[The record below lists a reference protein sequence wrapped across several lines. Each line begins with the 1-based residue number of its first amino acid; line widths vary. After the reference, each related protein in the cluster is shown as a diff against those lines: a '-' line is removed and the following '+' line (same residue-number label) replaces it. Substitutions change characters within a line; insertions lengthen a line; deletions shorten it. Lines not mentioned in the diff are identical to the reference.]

1 MAYVAAAVFAVV
13 SLTALFAGGEAC
25 NNVASMTWTAACQ
38 QTDRWEKLCQQ
49 TLQGTAPDTAEVTV
63 YALIATRLA
72 KLRYENTL
80 SEVDTLLRPGNAPA
94 ESRAALDNC
103 KVKYGSA
110 RRLMAGVSDQMFAC
124 DFSLARQEYID
135 AEVGVR
141 SCQDGLLRLPNQ
153 YQSWPLFKKV
163 SDDHELTM
171 VAYLLGA
178 IFLGR

>member
-1 MAYVAAAVFAVV
+1 MAYVAAAVFSVV

-72 KLRYENTL
+72 KSSYEETL
-80 SEVDTLLRPGNAPA
+80 AELDSMLGAGNLPGA
-94 ESRAALDNC
+94 ERLAIDNC
-103 KVKYGSA
+103 KEKYSA
-110 RRLMAGVSDQMFAC
+110 ALSKMAGVVDHMPAC
-124 DFSLARQEYID
+124 DFSLASKEYID
-135 AEVGVR
+135 AEAGVR
-141 SCQDGLLRLPNQ
+141 SCQEGLQP
-153 YQSWPLFKKV
+153 YQFLPLFAKV
-163 SDDHELTM
+163 STEHDLTL

-178 IFLGR
+178 IIVGR